1 MVCTV
6 IYIFQSISGST
17 ETMLVEN
24 GNLEDVINADG
35 VVVKDEKVYNASV
48 GGSVTYY
55 CEDGEKVKAGQ
66 LVADLNTDTSSA
78 GINKQMA
85 EIQKVIDQ
93 KYDSN
98 NSKVSAV
105 VLSRDSLASF
115 ENEVQVSILNND
127 LNGVY
132 SIVGQVGNNSSMPIN
147 EGNEANYEQ
156 YDISQLESLKNGL
169 AKSVSTH
176 KVQYYSARPGLIT
189 YKIDG
194 LEDGYKY
201 ENVFDMTPSST
212 VRKDYTLS
220 DMSRKES
227 VAENE
232 GIFKIIRNFDYYIA
246 ATVDNEK
253 AKLFEADKYIKARIM
268 SDDGQQYE
276 AWGYIKKIN
285 YGSEQSVLILY
296 FDDYFYKIYDKRYVN
311 LELITDTY
319 EGLKI
324 STKALTQLNGLT
336 GVYVQDASKIIK
348 FFPVEVLGK
357 NENYAIISA
366 GEYIGEHDRRVI
378 DINGKSYST
387 VKIFDKII
395 LEPEK
400 VYDGQIA
407 D

>member
-1 MVCTV
+1 
-6 IYIFQSISGST
+6 
-17 ETMLVEN
+17 MLVEN

-78 GINKQMA
+78 GIDKQMA
-85 EIQKVIDQ
+85 EIQKAIDQ
-93 KYDSN
+93 RYDSN

-132 SIVGQVGNNSSMPIN
+132 SIVGQVGNDNNSIMPVN
-147 EGNEANYEQ
+147 KGDESNYEQ

-176 KVQYYSARPGLIT
+176 KAQYYSARPGLIT

-194 LEDGYKY
+194 LEDEYKF
-201 ENVFDMTPSST
+201 ENVLDMTPSST
-212 VRKDYTLS
+212 VRKDYTMS
-220 DMSRKES
+220 DVSQKES

-253 AKLFEADKYIKARIM
+253 AKLFEANKYIKVRIL

-296 FDDYFYKIYDKRYVN
+296 FDDYFYKIYDKRYVS

-357 NENYAIISA
+357 DENHAIISA